1 MKDPAS
7 RPMRSPVNP
16 AAAADDP
23 LRQVFRSY
31 AASVAAAGAVPPV
44 SLVWF
49 RAERRRR
56 ALALR
61 RAQLP
66 VRIMQA
72 IGLVCALLAAGWGT
86 FRFGHRIVSSLPP
99 APALATPFLALLLA
113 GSGLVLLGCWGM
125 LLASRRTSPHRL
137 PAGKNS

>member
-1 MKDPAS
+1 VNLPA
-7 RPMRSPVNP
+7 NP
-16 AAAADDP
+16 INKNDDP
-23 LRQVFRSY
+23 LRQAFRAY
-31 AASVAAAGAVPPV
+31 ATSVAAAGQAPPA

-61 RAQLP
+61 RAQRP

-72 IGLVCALLAAGWGT
+72 IGLLCALLAAGWGML
-86 FRFGHRIVSSLPP
+86 RFGSLPP
-99 APALATPFLALLLA
+99 RPALAAPLLVLLIA

-125 LLASRRTSPHRL
+125 LLASRRES
-137 PAGKNS
+137 

>member
-1 MKDPAS
+1 MSRSANRPVDPAS
-7 RPMRSPVNP
+7 S
-16 AAAADDP
+16 DDP
-23 LRQVFRSY
+23 LRQSLRAY
-31 AASVAAAGAVPPV
+31 AASVAAEGPVPPA

-61 RAQLP
+61 RAQRP

-72 IGLVCALLAAGWGT
+72 IGLVCALLAAGWAAAHVALARPVGL
-86 FRFGHRIVSSLPP
+86 LPP
-99 APALATPFLALLLA
+99 APTLATPFVLLLVA

-125 LLASRRTSPHRL
+125 LLASRRIE
-137 PAGKNS
+137 